1 MNKYKIIYII
11 LISTIFG
18 LASGVVGSLM
28 ARVYL
33 LEEAFNIPLFGEIN
47 VSNQEGYGSSLII
60 QGAKKVVV
68 EQNTK
73 VSDTVNAVKS
83 GLVGIFPRIA
93 TSSIGAVKSTST
105 PFDISGYYRLNNEIG
120 QGFIITSDGWIMSA
134 YTPLEYKDLPKDK
147 EGRAAAIKKIVSNYV
162 IIDSGAKVHLI
173 KNIVVDEL
181 TGLSF
186 YRIEARDLPV
196 KKFNLDP
203 DTASQLVLAVSWD
216 GYSWLSTL
224 IGQLELNET
233 PLKSS
238 DQYLTVLIPEQAVP
252 KQFVGSFVFNL
263 SSELLA
269 FIDGQGQLMPVS
281 NYLSCITC
289 LLSDEEIKRPVL
301 GVNYINL
308 SRLAEEGNKNRLFGA
323 LITANAKGV
332 AVLDGSPATRA
343 GLKAGDT
350 IISVDNIELKNG
362 NTLDKQINRL
372 APGDEIE
379 IIYLRNNQRRSV
391 SVVLAGE

>member
-1 MNKYKIIYII
+1 M
-11 LISTIFG
+11 
-18 LASGVVGSLM
+18 ASGAVGALM

-33 LEEAFNIPLFGEIN
+33 LENEFNIPLFGEIN
-47 VSNQEGYGSSLII
+47 VSNQGGYGSSLII

-73 VSDTVNAVKS
+73 VSDTVAAVKS

-93 TSSIGAVKSTST
+93 TSANGVVKGTST
-105 PFDISGYYRLNNEIG
+105 PFDISAYYQLNNEIG

-147 EGRAAAIKKIVSNYV
+147 EGRAAAIKKIVSGYV
-162 IIDSGAKVHLI
+162 IIDSGAKVHLV
-173 KNIVVDEL
+173 KNIVVGRL
-181 TGLSF
+181 TGVGF
-186 YRIEARDLPV
+186 YQIEARDLPV

-203 DTASQLVLAVSWD
+203 DTASQLILAVSWD

-224 IGQLELNET
+224 IGQLELDET
-233 PLKSS
+233 LLKSS
-238 DQYLTVLIPEQAVP
+238 DQYLSVLIPEQAVP
-252 KQFVGSFVFNL
+252 KQFIGSFVFNL

-269 FIDGQGQLMPVS
+269 FIDADGRLMPVS
-281 NYLSCITC
+281 NYLSCINC
-289 LLSDEEIKRPVL
+289 LLNEEEIKRPVL
-301 GVNYINL
+301 GVNYVDL
-308 SRLAEEGNKNRLFGA
+308 SQLAEEGNKNRLFGA
-323 LITANAKGV
+323 LITADAKGI
-332 AVLDGSPATRA
+332 AVLDGSPAARA
-343 GLKAGDT
+343 GLRVGDT

-391 SVVLAGE
+391 NVVLAGE